1 MKIVVQ
7 NFKSGKLSVADAPA
21 PRVRPGTVLV
31 RTASSLI
38 SAGTDRAVIALAKKG
53 YLGKALDRPDLAR
66 KVINKARTDGLWPT
80 YKVVK
85 NLISEPI
92 PLGYSLVGTAIAIG
106 AGVTDIAI
114 GDRVACAGLG
124 HANHAEIV
132 AVPRNLCVKVP
143 DAVSDEQASY
153 VTLGAIAMH
162 GLRQADQQ
170 FGASVLVVGLGLV
183 GLLTVQMARAAGLR
197 IIGLDIDPKKLEL
210 ARALG
215 TDLAVSPDDPNLE
228 AQVRSMTRGIG
239 ADAVLLTVG
248 SRDSGAVFEQVA
260 KLARDRAKV
269 VVVGDVKM
277 DISRRTYFEKELEIL
292 QSRSYG
298 PGRYDRRY
306 EEGGQDYPV
315 GYVRWTE
322 GRNLQSF
329 LDLIADGRFDPAKLT
344 THRYPIDAAAEA
356 YQLVTGER
364 KEFTV
369 GVVLSYGDGEAAAEI
384 AKPAVAK
391 QGLGSGAI
399 GLGIIGT
406 GQFAKGVLLPAIV
419 ETGGFK
425 VVGVASARGLSA
437 DAVAGRYKAGYATTE
452 SRRVLDDPAIG
463 AVVVATRHDSHG
475 RYVIEALER
484 GKHVFVEKPLCIDPV
499 DLPAIEAAAKCSKA
513 TLMVGFNRRF
523 SPMVKQLTAHFAG
536 RAEPMALTYRANAGR
551 IPLNSELGWVHD
563 AAAGGGRI
571 IGEACHF
578 VDTLQAITGSLP
590 SWVTAHG
597 VNLHRNDLA
606 GDDIVTMTI
615 GFEDGSLG
623 TVHYFSNGDASYPK
637 ERLEVFAQERMAVL
651 DNYRRLDL
659 VARNATKT
667 HRSMSLDKGFTGEAQ
682 AFLTACRTGQMPI
695 SLDSL
700 LATTRT
706 TIAAVRALSGDVDGA
721 SETPEGDSE
730 AAQ

>member
-7 NFKSGKLSVADAPA
+7 NFKSGKLSVAEAPA
-21 PRVRPGTVLV
+21 PRVRAGTVLV
-31 RTASSLI
+31 RTATSLI

-92 PLGYSLVGTAIAIG
+92 PLGYSLVGRAIAVG
-106 AGVTDIAI
+106 AGVHDIAV

-132 AVPRNLCVKVP
+132 AVPRNLCVAVP
-143 DAVSDEQASY
+143 DGVSDEQASY

-162 GLRQADQQ
+162 GMRQADQQ
-170 FGASVLVVGLGLV
+170 FGATVLVVGLGLV
-183 GLLTVQMARAAGLR
+183 GLLTVQMARAAGYR

-210 ARALG
+210 ARRLG
-215 TDLAVSPDDPNLE
+215 TDMALAPDDPNLT
-228 AQVRSMTRGIG
+228 AQVRTMTRGIG

-248 SRDSGAVFEQVA
+248 SRDSGAVFEHVA
-260 KLARDRAKV
+260 ALARDRAKV
-269 VVVGDVKM
+269 VVVGDIKM

-298 PGRYDRRY
+298 PGRYDKNY

-322 GRNLQSF
+322 GRNLQAF
-329 LDLIADGRFDPAKLT
+329 LDLIAAGRLDPAQLT
-344 THRYPIDAAAEA
+344 THRYGIDQADEA

-369 GVVLSYGDGEAAAEI
+369 GVVLGYAVGEPAADV
-384 AKPAVAK
+384 AKPAVTK
-391 QGLGSGAI
+391 VGLGSKARNI

-437 DAVAGRYKAGYATTE
+437 DAVAGRYKAAYATTDA
-452 SRRVLDDPAIG
+452 RRVLDDPAIT

-484 GKHVFVEKPLCIDPV
+484 GKHVFVEKPLCVSAD
-499 DLPAIEAAAKCSKA
+499 DLPLIEAAARRSSG
-513 TLMVGFNRRF
+513 TLTVGFNRRH
-523 SPMVKQLTAHFAG
+523 SPMVQRLIEHFAG
-536 RAEPMALTYRANAGR
+536 RAEPMALVYRVNAGR
-551 IPLNSELGWVHD
+551 IALNAEQGWVHD
-563 AAAGGGRI
+563 ASAGGGRI

-578 VDTLQAITGSLP
+578 VDTLQAITGSSP
-590 SWVTAHG
+590 AWVTAHSI
-597 VNLHRNDLA
+597 NPHRRDLA
-606 GDDIVTMTI
+606 GDDIVTMTV

-659 VARNATKT
+659 VAGNSTKSV
-667 HRSMSLDKGFTGEAQ
+667 RSMSLDKGFAGEAK
-682 AFLTACRTGQMPI
+682 AFLEACRTGTPAIPI
-695 SLDSL
+695 ESL
-700 LATTRT
+700 LATTLV
-706 TIAAVRALSGDVDGA
+706 TIEAVRAITEPPSERNSGDAD
-721 SETPEGDSE
+721 E

>member
-7 NFKSGKLSVADAPA
+7 NFKSGKLSVAEAPA
-21 PRVRPGTVLV
+21 PRVRAGTVLV
-31 RTASSLI
+31 RTATSLI

-92 PLGYSLVGTAIAIG
+92 PLGYSLVGRAIAVG
-106 AGVTDIAI
+106 AGVHDIAV

-132 AVPRNLCVKVP
+132 AVPRNLCVAVP
-143 DAVSDEQASY
+143 DGVSDEQASY

-162 GLRQADQQ
+162 GMRQADQQ
-170 FGASVLVVGLGLV
+170 FGATVLVVGLGLV
-183 GLLTVQMARAAGLR
+183 GLLTVQMARAAGYR

-210 ARALG
+210 ARRLG
-215 TDLAVSPDDPNLE
+215 TDMALAPDDPNLT
-228 AQVRSMTRGIG
+228 AQVRTMTRGIG

-248 SRDSGAVFEQVA
+248 SRDSGAVFEHVA
-260 KLARDRAKV
+260 ALARDRAKV
-269 VVVGDVKM
+269 VVVGDIKM

-298 PGRYDRRY
+298 PGRYDKNY

-322 GRNLQSF
+322 GRNLQAF
-329 LDLIADGRFDPAKLT
+329 LDLIAAGRLDPAQLT
-344 THRYPIDAAAEA
+344 THRYSIDQADEA

-369 GVVLSYGDGEAAAEI
+369 GVVLGYAAGEPAADV
-384 AKPAVAK
+384 AKPAVTK
-391 QGLGSGAI
+391 VGLGSKARNI

-437 DAVAGRYKAGYATTE
+437 DAVAGRYKAAYATTDA
-452 SRRVLDDPAIG
+452 RRVLDDPAIT

-484 GKHVFVEKPLCIDPV
+484 GKHVFVEKPLCVSAD
-499 DLPAIEAAAKCSKA
+499 DLPLIEAAARRSSG
-513 TLMVGFNRRF
+513 TLTVGFNRRH
-523 SPMVKQLTAHFAG
+523 SPMVQRLIEHFAG
-536 RAEPMALTYRANAGR
+536 RAEPMALVYRVNAGR
-551 IPLNSELGWVHD
+551 IALNAEQGWVHD
-563 AAAGGGRI
+563 ASAGGGPYHRRGLPLRRYAAGDHRI
-571 IGEACHF
+571 VARVGDRAF
-578 VDTLQAITGSLP
+578 DQSTSAGS
-590 SWVTAHG
+590 G
-597 VNLHRNDLA
+597 GRRHRNDDSRLRRWLARHRALLLQWRRELSKGTARGVCARAHGGPRQLPSSRLGGRQQHQERAQHEPRQGFRGGGKGVSRGLPDWDASHPDREPA
-606 GDDIVTMTI
+606 GDDV
-615 GFEDGSLG
+615 GHHRGGSR
-623 TVHYFSNGDASYPK
+623 H
-637 ERLEVFAQERMAVL
+637 
-651 DNYRRLDL
+651 
-659 VARNATKT
+659 
-667 HRSMSLDKGFTGEAQ
+667 HR
-682 AFLTACRTGQMPI
+682 
-695 SLDSL
+695 
-700 LATTRT
+700 
-706 TIAAVRALSGDVDGA
+706 
-721 SETPEGDSE
+721 
-730 AAQ
+730 AAQRTQQRRRR

>member
-7 NFKSGKLSVADAPA
+7 NFKSGKLSVAEAPA

-31 RTASSLI
+31 RTATSLI

-53 YLGKALDRPDLAR
+53 YLGKAMDRPDLAR

-92 PLGYSLVGTAIAIG
+92 PLGYSLVGQAIAVG
-106 AGVTDIAI
+106 AGVQDIAV

-132 AVPRNLCVKVP
+132 AVPRNLCVAVP
-143 DAVSDEQASY
+143 ETVTDEQASY

-170 FGASVLVVGLGLV
+170 FGATVLVVGLGLV
-183 GLLTVQMARAAGLR
+183 GLLTVQMARAAGHR
-197 IIGLDIDPKKLEL
+197 IIGLDIDAKKLEL
-210 ARALG
+210 ARSLG
-215 TDLAVSPDDPNLE
+215 TDLATTPNDPNLG

-239 ADAVLLTVG
+239 VDAVLLTVG
-248 SRDSGAVFEQVA
+248 SRDSGAVFEEVA
-260 KLARDRAKV
+260 ALARDRAKV

-277 DISRRTYFEKELEIL
+277 DISRRTYFEKELVIL

-298 PGRYDRRY
+298 PGRYDKGY
-306 EEGGQDYPV
+306 EEAGNDYPV

-322 GRNLQSF
+322 GRNLQAF
-329 LDLIADGRFDPAKLT
+329 LDLVAAGRFDPAQLT
-344 THRYPIDAAAEA
+344 THRYGIEQAAEA

-369 GVVLSYGDGEAAAEI
+369 GVVLGYGDGEPATDV
-384 AKPAVAK
+384 AKPAIAK
-391 QGLGSGAI
+391 LGLGASGGTI

-406 GQFAKGVLLPAIV
+406 GQFAKGVLIPAIV

-425 VVGVASARGLSA
+425 VQGVASARGLSA
-437 DAVAGRYKAGYATTE
+437 DAVAGRYKAAYAT
-452 SRRVLDDPAIG
+452 SDARRVLDDPAIA
-463 AVVVATRHDSHG
+463 AVVIATRHDSHG
-475 RYVIEALER
+475 RYVIEALQR
-484 GKHVFVEKPLCIDPV
+484 GKHVFVEKPLCVDSA
-499 DLPAIEAAAKCSKA
+499 DLPLIEAAARASKA
-513 TLMVGFNRRF
+513 TLTVGFNRRHA
-523 SPMVKQLTAHFAG
+523 PLMLKLIAHFAG
-536 RAEPMALTYRANAGR
+536 RAEPMALVYRVNAGR
-551 IPLNSELGWVHD
+551 IPLKSELGWVHETG
-563 AAAGGGRI
+563 AGGGRI

-578 VDTLQAITGSLP
+578 VDTLQAVTGSDP
-590 SWVTAHG
+590 AWVTAHA
-597 VNLHRNDLA
+597 VNPRRNDLA

-615 GFEDGSLG
+615 GFDDGSLG

-659 VARNATKT
+659 VAKNATKT
-667 HRSMSLDKGFTGEAQ
+667 VRSLSLDKGFNGEAQ
-682 AFLTACRTGQMPI
+682 AFLAACRTGTPAI
-695 SLDSL
+695 PLESL
-700 LATTRT
+700 LATTAT
-706 TIAAVRALSGDVDGA
+706 TIAAVQAIAGSGDVSDRH
-721 SETPEGDSE
+721 EHE
-730 AAQ
+730 AAE